1 MRTKPFFYL
10 LQISV
15 LFQHVVE
22 PTMGEDVLDIV
33 LPSQKEFVD
42 NVKIYDPRWSSNNFD
57 KGTYKDMRK
66 Y

>member
-1 MRTKPFFYL
+1 
-10 LQISV
+10 
-15 LFQHVVE
+15 
-22 PTMGEDVLDIV
+22 MGENVLDIV